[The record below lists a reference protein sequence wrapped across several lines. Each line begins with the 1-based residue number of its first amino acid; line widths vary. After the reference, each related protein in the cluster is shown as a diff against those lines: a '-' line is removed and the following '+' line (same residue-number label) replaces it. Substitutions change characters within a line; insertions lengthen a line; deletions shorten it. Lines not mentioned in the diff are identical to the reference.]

1 MKKTIISLAVSAAI
15 TILSGQTLAKSIMAT
30 NDGENEVTETGE
42 NIELRTPNSGFYIDE
57 AENTKMFTLVTAQ
70 GNGTTKANTVTIG
83 DESTQT
89 VVLDGTANL
98 NQDGWISTTA
108 VYAQG
113 AGAVVDIRANVCIN
127 HFQ

>member
-57 AENTKMFTLVTAQ
+57 AE
-70 GNGTTKANTVTIG
+70 IG
-83 DESTQT
+83 AS
-89 VVLDGTANL
+89 
-98 NQDGWISTTA
+98 
-108 VYAQG
+108 
-113 AGAVVDIRANVCIN
+113 
-127 HFQ
+127 